1 MVGAARAVP
10 WRVKVGGKEWLWRK
24 HVTKQLPKSKYNE
37 LYQMKPTKYNSK
49 FLNASDKTE
58 EKNASLIFYKISNP
72 NLSHII

>member
-37 LYQMKPTKYNSK
+37 LYQMKLTNKIQ
-49 FLNASDKTE
+49 LQ
-58 EKNASLIFYKISNP
+58 IFIYP
-72 NLSHII
+72 LSCDPEAEDRLPG